1 MNDDRWVDARRLEA
15 WAGEVRVNL
24 IRTLALIVFYAHHL
38 LNVYYLSS
46 DDQSLR
52 GKFHSSVTV
61 VVVAWSMAA
70 FTLFVC
76 LSRRWVPPALKY
88 VACGWDLLMVT
99 TLMMISPDGAHSPM
113 VFLYFVVVVTA
124 PLRLSLG
131 LVWFATLGAMLCSAA
146 VLWHYVYRVQTPEV
160 YYNSLLRIPRYAQII
175 YLLCLGAV
183 GILGG
188 QMVRQARRL
197 VQGYPVSVGDHREAA

>member
-1 MNDDRWVDARRLEA
+1 MNDDRWADARRLEA

-38 LNVYYLSS
+38 LNVYYLNSE
-46 DDQSLR
+46 DQTLR
-52 GKFHSSVTV
+52 GAFHNRVTI

-70 FTLFVC
+70 FTLFVS
-76 LSRRWVPPALKY
+76 LSRRWVPPVLKY

-99 TLMMISPDGAHSPM
+99 TLVMISGDGPRSPLL
-113 VFLYFVVVVTA
+113 FLFFVVVATA

-146 VLWHYVYRVQTPEV
+146 VLWHYVYQIHTPET
-160 YYNSLLRIPRYAQII
+160 YYAQFRIPRPAQII
-175 YLLCLGAV
+175 YLLCLGAE
-183 GILGG
+183 GILAG

-197 VQGYPVSVGDHREAA
+197 VLGYPVSVGEHREAA